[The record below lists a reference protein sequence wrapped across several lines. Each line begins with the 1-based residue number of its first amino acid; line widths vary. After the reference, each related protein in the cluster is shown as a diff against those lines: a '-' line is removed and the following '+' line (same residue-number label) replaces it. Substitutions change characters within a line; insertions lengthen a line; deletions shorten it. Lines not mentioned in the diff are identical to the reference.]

1 MITCSD
7 SRIDGTVIK
16 VSLRTIILYV
26 DNRGD
31 MVSDVT
37 VIGIRGGASFDDI
50 VGHFTSLGGEV
61 ILMDPLQVYGSPMLI
76 SAVAHAE
83 RAFERNENSSRNI
96 LTEIILYASGERQI
110 SKALSKMGPKEGCE
124 EYVALLLDVEGD
136 LKLDS
141 IGMERDDSIVDGN
154 DSKAEAMGLT
164 NGLSIPYDD
173 LALERVAMVD
183 ILKKSK

>member
-1 MITCSD
+1 
-7 SRIDGTVIK
+7 
-16 VSLRTIILYV
+16 
-26 DNRGD
+26 
-31 MVSDVT
+31 MVSDVA

-61 ILMDPLQVYGSPMLI
+61 ILMDPMQVYGESMLL
-76 SAVAHAE
+76 SSVAHAE
-83 RAFERNENSSRNI
+83 RAFERNENSSKNI

-110 SKALSKMGPKEGCE
+110 SKALSKMRPKDGCD
-124 EYVALLLDVEGD
+124 EYVAILLDVKGD
-136 LKLDS
+136 LQLDG

-154 DSKAEAMGLT
+154 ESKAEAMGLT
-164 NGLSIPYDD
+164 NDLSIPYDD